1 MTVVHFR
8 PRGANPPAT
17 APCGYVFKKSLSGMD
32 YSAAWG
38 NDTAYPVTCPECRLK
53 GPTAKVLRKRRWED
67 VNGGKT
73 RF

>member
-1 MTVVHFR
+1 M
-8 PRGANPPAT
+8 ASPPKS
-17 APCGYVFKKSLSGMD
+17 APCGYVFKRSLAGMD

-53 GPTAKVLRKRRWED
+53 GPPTRTLRKRKWED